1 MFITKN
7 QNENEANKQK
17 EENIKNKLPKT
28 TIPPT
33 QKLLLLTPWC

>member
-17 EENIKNKLPKT
+17 EENIKNNPPKLQLDLPRNYYY
-28 TIPPT
+28 
-33 QKLLLLTPWC
+33 